1 MKSATRIT
9 LAGAA
14 AIAAVGGMSVAA
26 YAVSGGEE
34 LFKSPETLAV
44 EEQNRSDAER
54 LLVEQDAAITDL
66 QNQITTAEAA
76 LVQAQAEYAAA
87 LANTSSAQNGTTL
100 YKDANGNTVQ
110 APSSPTAT
118 PATPPQPRH
127 HEVDHDDNEHDSEE
141 DHEDEDGNDD

>member
-14 AIAAVGGMSVAA
+14 ALAAVGGMSATA
-26 YAVSGGEE
+26 FAVSSGEE
-34 LFKSPETLAV
+34 LFKSSETIAV
-44 EEQNRSDAER
+44 EEQNRAQAER

-87 LANTSSAQNGTTL
+87 LANQSSVQSGTTL
-100 YKDANGNTVQ
+100 YTDASGNTVQ
-110 APSSPTAT
+110 APTSAAASPVPV
-118 PATPPQPRH
+118 PAPRY
-127 HEVDHDDNEHDSEE
+127 HEDDDDEHENYEDHDRE
-141 DHEDEDGNDD
+141 DDDDD